1 MAGVETLADV
11 PESRENDDSDLTQSE
26 KTERVVKLPLTRIKH
41 IMKMDPDVTLA
52 SQDAVVMIAKAT
64 ELFIQEISKEA
75 YIFTSQSKRKTVQ
88 RKDLGTLES

>member
-64 ELFIQEISKEA
+64 VCSV
-75 YIFTSQSKRKTVQ
+75 S
-88 RKDLGTLES
+88 